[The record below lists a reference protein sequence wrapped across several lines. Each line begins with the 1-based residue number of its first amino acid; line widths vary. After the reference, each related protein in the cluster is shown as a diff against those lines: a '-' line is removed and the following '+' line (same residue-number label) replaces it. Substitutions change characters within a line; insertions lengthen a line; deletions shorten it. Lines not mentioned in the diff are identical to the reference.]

1 MLNCRDK
8 ILNQAAAVQCSA
20 VRKNKYLTSLISLHS
35 YCFNVECNQ
44 QSLSDRYYNLKED
57 C

>member
-1 MLNCRDK
+1 MLNCSDK